1 MRSVVAFA
9 FVVVTAFV
17 AAPARATTV
26 PLQLDTGLLTGVADT
41 LHQARVAAPLPVLDL
56 LAAQVAHPP
65 SSTPRNLPP
74 QLSGVALG
82 LQVGSPTAITLK
94 LGGLQQNGFVIGLGS
109 GFAYYG
115 AFAPNLSIH
124 VDYLFHVAT
133 LVRNADIALTAYV
146 GPGLWLAL
154 GSYGYGFGL
163 YKGGYAVVPF
173 GIGVRMPLG
182 LSLGFSSAPIE
193 LYLELD
199 PALFLFPRADF
210 GTGASLGFRYHF

>member
-9 FVVVTAFV
+9 FVVAVV
-17 AAPARATTV
+17 AAPAGATGAK
-26 PLQLDTGLLTGVADT
+26 LELDPGLLTGVAAT
-41 LHQARVAAPLPVLDL
+41 LQGASVAAPLPVLDL
-56 LAAQVAHPP
+56 LAAETTHP
-65 SSTPRNLPP
+65 SSTSPGNLPP
-74 QLSGVALG
+74 QLTGVGLG
-82 LQVGSPTAITLK
+82 LQVGSPTAITIK
-94 LGGLQQNGFVIGLGS
+94 FGGLQQNGFVVGLGS

-115 AFAPNLSIH
+115 VFAPNLSVH

-133 LVRNADIALTAYV
+133 LVRNRDIAMTAYV

-199 PALFLFPRADF
+199 PALFVFPRADF

>member
-9 FVVVTAFV
+9 VVVVAF
-17 AAPARATTV
+17 AAPAGAHNA
-26 PLQLDTGLLTGVADT
+26 PLHLDTGLLAGVADT
-41 LHQARVAAPLPVLDL
+41 LHHQAAAAPLPVLDL
-56 LAAQVAHPP
+56 LTAEVAHP
-65 SSTPRNLPP
+65 SSTPRALPP
-74 QLSGVALG
+74 QLTGVALG
-82 LQVGSPTAITLK
+82 LQVGSPTAITIK
-94 LGGLQQNGFVIGLGS
+94 FGGLQQNGFVVGLGS

-115 AFAPNLSIH
+115 VFAPNLSIH
-124 VDYLFHVAT
+124 VDYLFHFAT
-133 LVRNADIALTAYV
+133 LVRNADIALTAYI

-163 YKGGYAVVPF
+163 YKGGYSVVPF